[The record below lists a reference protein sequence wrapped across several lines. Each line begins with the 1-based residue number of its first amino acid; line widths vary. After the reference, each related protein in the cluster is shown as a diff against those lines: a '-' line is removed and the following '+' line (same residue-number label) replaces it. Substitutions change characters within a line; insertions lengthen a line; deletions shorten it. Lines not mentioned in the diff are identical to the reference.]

1 MQQRHALPAGASN
14 KGISGMNSARAS
26 YIADFAGRATLVA
39 FFGFL
44 TTNKIM
50 GVMRMLQ
57 TPEDIRF
64 LDFAANL
71 AGLAFVMLVV
81 GMTIVR
87 LKPLRNAEGFEPR
100 LSALV
105 GTGLSMGIIALPQA
119 DIGVGLHITAL
130 VLILVGWILS
140 VYVLLWLGRAF
151 SIMAQAR
158 RLVSGGPYAIVRHPL
173 YLCEEFA
180 VFGIVITH
188 LSIEAVLIMVVQWL
202 FQLRR
207 MANEEKV
214 LREAFPEYEAY
225 AKGTP
230 KVIPRLFPKL
240 SLGHAQS

>member
-1 MQQRHALPAGASN
+1 
-14 KGISGMNSARAS
+14 MNSARAS

-87 LKPLRNAEGFEPR
+87 LKPLRSAEGFEPR

-119 DIGVGLHITAL
+119 DIGVALHITAL

-225 AKGTP
+225 AKRTP
-230 KVIPRLFPKL
+230 KVIPRLFPKF
-240 SLGHAQS
+240 SLGHA

>member
-1 MQQRHALPAGASN
+1 
-14 KGISGMNSARAS
+14 MNSARSS
-26 YIADFAGRATLVA
+26 YISDFAGRATLVV
-39 FFGFL
+39 FFCFL

-57 TPEDIRF
+57 NQEDIRF
-64 LDFAANL
+64 LDFAANV

-87 LKPLRNAEGFEPR
+87 LKPLRSAEGFEPR

-119 DIGVGLHITAL
+119 DIGVALHITAL

-180 VFGIVITH
+180 VLGIVITH

-214 LREAFPEYEAY
+214 LREAFPEY
-225 AKGTP
+225 
-230 KVIPRLFPKL
+230 
-240 SLGHAQS
+240 